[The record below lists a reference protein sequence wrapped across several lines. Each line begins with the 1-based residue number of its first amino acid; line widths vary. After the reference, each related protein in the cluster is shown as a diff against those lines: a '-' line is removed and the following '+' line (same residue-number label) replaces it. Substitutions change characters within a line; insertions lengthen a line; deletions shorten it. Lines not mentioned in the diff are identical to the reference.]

1 MTTKLNER
9 EASRSRTGKK
19 KSVDLIKQVATWIL
33 VVFLVVMLL
42 APLVG

>member
-9 EASRSRTGKK
+9 EASPSRTSKR
-19 KSVDLIKQVATWIL
+19 KSVNMIQQVATWIL
-33 VVFLVVMLL
+33 VVFLVVLLL